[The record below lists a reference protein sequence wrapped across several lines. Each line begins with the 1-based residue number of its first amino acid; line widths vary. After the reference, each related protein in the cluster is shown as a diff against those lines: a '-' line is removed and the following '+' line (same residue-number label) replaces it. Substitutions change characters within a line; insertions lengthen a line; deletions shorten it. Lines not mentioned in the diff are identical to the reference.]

1 MPDRVQ
7 ATPSQLPRGTPRK
20 NASSLAIPSVHW
32 VQTAFFS
39 RLLIRCSHVAYVL
52 VEENYLP
59 QRCRSRR
66 PSCARLCDVAMLLP
80 ILLKSFAQLHH
91 PRRLKTVLNFA
102 CVEVAARWQGQP
114 KVARQFSERPSN
126 MRLLVV

>member
-1 MPDRVQ
+1 MPDRVK

-39 RLLIRCSHVAYVL
+39 QLLIRCSHVAYVL

-59 QRCRSRR
+59 Q
-66 PSCARLCDVAMLLP
+66 PSAELR
-80 ILLKSFAQLHH
+80 
-91 PRRLKTVLNFA
+91 A
-102 CVEVAARWQGQP
+102 CVMLRCCFQSCSNRAQSAA
-114 KVARQFSERPSN
+114 ERHSRDALSIQHADSS
-126 MRLLVV
+126 RLGRRASSP